1 MTIPILA
8 AILVIVQASL
18 VTLFVMK
25 QGFKTLGP
33 ASVSVYEFADA
44 ITCCKF
50 IKVLGLV
57 FGE

>member
-1 MTIPILA
+1 
-8 AILVIVQASL
+8 
-18 VTLFVMK
+18 MK
-25 QGFKTLGP
+25 QGFKILGP

-44 ITCCKF
+44 ITCCNF